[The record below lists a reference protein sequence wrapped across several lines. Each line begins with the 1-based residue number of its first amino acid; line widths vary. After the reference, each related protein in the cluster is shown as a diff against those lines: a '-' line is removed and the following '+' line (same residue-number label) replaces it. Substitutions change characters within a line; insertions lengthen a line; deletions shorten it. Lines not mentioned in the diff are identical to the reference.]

1 MLLSV
6 RDIKAG
12 YGRAVV
18 LRGVS
23 LEVDEGEIVS
33 ILGPNGAGKT
43 TTLRTISGLIP
54 LQGGQISFDGY
65 RWRRERPEVRALAR
79 LGHVPEGRGIL
90 GSLSVEE
97 NLRLARALRNDGAGA
112 FAEDLDRVYT
122 MFPAL
127 KERPRIRASA
137 LSGGQQQMLA
147 IGRALLG
154 RPRLLLIDELSF
166 GLAPIV
172 VNELFELIREQ
183 RDQGT
188 TFLLVEQNA
197 AALALSDRTYV
208 LARGQVTLEGRS
220 SEIEGS
226 ERLVRSYMGAEAGA
240 VRDAGMS
247 VPSSE
252 SDVTS

>member
-1 MLLSV
+1 M
-6 RDIKAG
+6 RDIRAG

-23 LEVDEGEIVS
+23 LDVAEGEIVS

-54 LQGGQISFDGY
+54 LKGGELHFGGH
-65 RWRRERPEVRALAR
+65 RWRSERPETRALAR

-97 NLRLARALRNDGAGA
+97 NLRLARALRNDRAA
-112 FAEDLDRVYT
+112 TFDADLDRVYA

-154 RPRLLLIDELSF
+154 RPRLLIIDELSF
-166 GLAPIV
+166 GLAPII
-172 VNELFELIREQ
+172 VNELFALIREL

-197 AALALSDRTYV
+197 AVLELSDRTYV
-208 LARGQVTLEGRS
+208 LARGQITLEARS
-220 SEIEGS
+220 SEIVGS
-226 ERLVRSYMGAEAGA
+226 DRLVRSYMGGGA
-240 VRDAGMS
+240 A
-247 VPSSE
+247 
-252 SDVTS
+252 

>member
-1 MLLSV
+1 M
-6 RDIKAG
+6 RDIRAG

-23 LEVDEGEIVS
+23 LDVAEGEIVS

-54 LQGGQISFDGY
+54 LKGGEIHFDGH
-65 RWRRERPEVRALAR
+65 RWRSERPETRALAR

-97 NLRLARALRNDGAGA
+97 NLRLSRALRNDGAAA
-112 FAEDLDRVYT
+112 FDADLDRIYA

-137 LSGGQQQMLA
+137 LSGGQQQMLT

-154 RPRLLLIDELSF
+154 RPRLLIIDELSF
-166 GLAPIV
+166 GLAPII
-172 VNELFELIREQ
+172 VNELFALIREL

-197 AALALSDRTYV
+197 AVLELSDRTYV
-208 LARGQVTLEGRS
+208 LARGQVTLEARS
-220 SEIEGS
+220 SEIVGS
-226 ERLVRSYMGAEAGA
+226 ERLVRSYMGGGA
-240 VRDAGMS
+240 A
-247 VPSSE
+247 
-252 SDVTS
+252 

>member
-1 MLLSV
+1 LLLSV
-6 RDIKAG
+6 RDIRAG
-12 YGRAVV
+12 YGRALV

-33 ILGPNGAGKT
+33 VLGPNGAGKT

-54 LQGGQISFDGY
+54 LQGGEIYFDGV
-65 RWRRERPEVRALAR
+65 RWRHEAPEVRAHAR

-97 NLRLARALRNDGAGA
+97 NLALARSLRTDSAK
-112 FAEDLDRVYT
+112 FAADLDGIYD

-147 IGRALLG
+147 LGRALLG
-154 RPRLLLIDELSF
+154 RPRLLIIDELSF
-166 GLAPIV
+166 GLAPII
-172 VNELFELIREQ
+172 VNELFALIRDLRE
-183 RDQGT
+183 QGT

-197 AALALSDRTYV
+197 SVLDLSDRTYV
-208 LARGQVTLEGRS
+208 LARGQVTLAANS
-220 SEIEGS
+220 SEIVGS
-226 ERLVRSYMGAEAGA
+226 ERLVRSYMGG
-240 VRDAGMS
+240 DAA
-247 VPSSE
+247 
-252 SDVTS
+252 